1 MPSLGASAILVFA
14 MRSSGI
20 CSRQALFCIVFFCS
34 VLAKLHVEFTLN
46 IRQRLLKAD
55 EGSRGQC
62 WTCTRPQET
71 HIRTHTTAG
80 AKRFCSSRSIRH
92 PQCYPLGTLT
102 VPIRCI
108 DELLDFQPPVY
119 GEEPVQMLPDDK
131 SWEWAAKKGAVV
143 LRLLGVQWHPAIMAA
158 MATPL
163 A

>member
-1 MPSLGASAILVFA
+1 MPAHCAVLVRA
-14 MRSSGI
+14 VL
-20 CSRQALFCIVFFCS
+20 CSCAQLCR
-34 VLAKLHVEFTLN
+34 
-46 IRQRLLKAD
+46 
-55 EGSRGQC
+55 
-62 WTCTRPQET
+62 
-71 HIRTHTTAG
+71 
-80 AKRFCSSRSIRH
+80 SSRSIRH